1 MRIAI
6 FGAAGR
12 TGRHVCEAL
21 AARGHDLHPVTRRD
35 APDLPGTPERID
47 PADAEAVR
55 ALAAR
60 CDAVVNAMAS
70 GKGNPAGSRL
80 AAALAGR
87 DGLRYVSVGG
97 GAVDAP
103 GDAKGAPDRIVSWLA
118 RTMTGMVVTDR
129 QAELDLLRARGGGL
143 VWTMLR
149 PPRLTDKDATGAYR
163 LTTDKPASTQIARA
177 DLARAVADLVE
188 SGEHAGAAPFVAW

>member
-12 TGRHVCEAL
+12 TGRLVCETL
-21 AARGHDLHPVTRRD
+21 AARGHALHPVTRR
-35 APDLPGTPERID
+35 PVPGTPERVD
-47 PADAEAVR
+47 PTDAEAVA

-80 AAALAGR
+80 AAALRGR
-87 DGLRYVSVGG
+87 EGLRYVSVGG

-103 GDAKGAPDRIVSWLA
+103 GDAKGVPDRLVSWLA
-118 RTMTGMVVTDR
+118 RRMTGEVVTDR
-129 QAELDLLRARGGGL
+129 QAELDRLLAGADGL

-149 PPRLTDKDATGAYR
+149 PPRLTDKPGRGTYR
-163 LTTDKPASTQIARA
+163 LTFDKPASTQIARA

-188 SGEHAGAAPFVAW
+188 GGQHAGRAPFVAW